1 MIRHVICAGVGT
13 IDALLARLC
22 LRHDLELLTTD
33 QDFVRIA
40 DRAPLRVWQPPRS
53 RRR

>member
-22 LRHDLELLTTD
+22 LRHDLNY
-33 QDFVRIA
+33 
-40 DRAPLRVWQPPRS
+40 
-53 RRR
+53 